1 MAISPMT
8 PDTETDLDLSDRHKN
23 HTIIPSDEVI
33 DMSNST
39 KYWVDEKEI
48 KIGKFEYSSKLQRNS
63 WEDPF

>member
-8 PDTETDLDLSDRHKN
+8 PDTETDLDLSDCHKN

-33 DMSNST
+33 YMSNSS
-39 KYWVDEKEI
+39 KNLVEEEI